1 MSKHLLTKSAFR
13 FGLACDR
20 YFWIYQNARESLP
33 EVDEST
39 QAIFDQGHLIGNLAK
54 TLYPGGTE
62 IDWSSGH
69 KAGIAQTGAAVG
81 ERKPIFEAGFQDGM
95 THARADILNPSS
107 RGKWDLIEV
116 KSSTSAKEDHL
127 YDVAFQKHV
136 YEGAGIG
143 IDCCSVMHVNRNY
156 VRIGKLDVE
165 QLLECTDVTDEIR
178 PYAPGIPDEIKR
190 QLSVMS
196 LPDPPDPALVPMC
209 SECTLYPEC
218 WAFLP
223 DHNVISLY
231 RIGQKARE
239 LLDQNILAIKDIPDG
254 YPLTPKQSIQVDC
267 VKTGKPYIELPAI
280 REFLRRLQYPTYFL
294 DFETFMTAVPPYDDS
309 RPYDNVPFQYS
320 LHIVRSPGS
329 GVEHKSF
336 LSDGKRDPRQEI
348 LKMLKSELGRKGSIV
363 AYNAGYEIRVLKSC
377 IVYFPEYGAWLQS
390 ILPRFVDLL
399 IPFREFYY
407 YHPDQNGSNSLKAVL
422 PALTGRG
429 YAGLDISE
437 GQTASLRFME
447 MAFGEVDEAGRM
459 EIRDALEA
467 YCSQDTEGMIDIVE
481 ALRNL
486 TL

>member
-20 YFWIYQNARESLP
+20 FFWIYQNARESLP

-39 QAIFDQGHLIGNLAK
+39 QAIFDQGHLVGNLAK

-69 KAGIAQTGAAVG
+69 KAGIAQTRDAVG
-81 ERKPIFEAGFQDGM
+81 ERKPLFEAGFQDGM

-116 KSSTSAKEDHL
+116 KSSTSAKEDHF

-156 VRIGKLDVE
+156 VRIGKLDVK
-165 QLLECTDVTDEIR
+165 QLLECTDVTNEIR
-178 PYAPGIPDEIKR
+178 PLASGIPDEIKR

-209 SECTLYPEC
+209 SECVLYPEC

-223 DHNVISLY
+223 DHNVVSLY
-231 RIGQKARE
+231 YIGRKAGE
-239 LLDQNILAIKDIPDG
+239 LMDRNILAIKDIPDG
-254 YPLTPKQSIQVDC
+254 YPLTPKQSIQVAC
-267 VKTGKPYIELPAI
+267 EKTGKPYIDLPAI
-280 REFLRRLQYPTYFL
+280 REFLGRLQYPLYFL

-320 LHIVRSPGS
+320 LHVVRSPGS
-329 GVEHKSF
+329 GVKHRSF
-336 LSDGKRDPRQEI
+336 LSDGKSDPRPEI
-348 LKMLKSELGRKGSIV
+348 LKMLKSELGGKGSIV
-363 AYNAGYEIRVLKSC
+363 AFNAGYEIRVLKSC
-377 IVYFPEYGAWLQS
+377 VVYFPEYGAWVQS

-399 IPFREFYY
+399 IPFRDFYY

-429 YAGLDISE
+429 YGGLDISE

-447 MAFGEVDEAGRM
+447 MAFGEVDEARRK
-459 EIRDALEA
+459 EIRGALEA